1 MAAVCIERPPYV
13 TPQLSELEQKMMG
26 MLEQKELEESMLN
39 DHELRHKRDVERQER
54 KRKGEEVDEGEAVVT
69 ALDLEDSWKKAAEAF
84 EPANIVRKE
93 DLKSIKREMDRPL
106 RLIAK
111 YKLGKDIF
119 WDLPQT
125 IHSEGET
132 LRATAERAIKQRV
145 GDNLDVQILGNAP
158 LSFYKFKYPKHY
170 QEKTDRKGAKVWMFK
185 GILLNNFFD
194 DAAIDLEEGLLDFQ
208 WATREEL
215 KELMDEDIYK
225 ALDNML
231 HDED

>member
-1 MAAVCIERPPYV
+1 MGAAVCIERPPYV

-54 KRKGEEVDEGEAVVT
+54 KRKGEEVDEGEAV
-69 ALDLEDSWKKAAEAF
+69 

-170 QEKTDRKGAKVWMFK
+170 QEKTDRKGAKVWMFE

>member
-1 MAAVCIERPPYV
+1 
-13 TPQLSELEQKMMG
+13 MG
-26 MLEQKELEESMLN
+26 
-39 DHELRHKRDVERQER
+39 
-54 KRKGEEVDEGEAVVT
+54 AVVT

-84 EPANIVRKE
+84 EPANIVTKE

-125 IHSEGET
+125 THSEGET
-132 LRATAERAIKQRV
+132 LRDTAERAIKQRV
-145 GDNLDVQILGNAP
+145 GDKLNVQILGNAP

-170 QEKTDRKGAKVWMFK
+170 QEKTDRK
-185 GILLNNFFD
+185 
-194 DAAIDLEEGLLDFQ
+194 